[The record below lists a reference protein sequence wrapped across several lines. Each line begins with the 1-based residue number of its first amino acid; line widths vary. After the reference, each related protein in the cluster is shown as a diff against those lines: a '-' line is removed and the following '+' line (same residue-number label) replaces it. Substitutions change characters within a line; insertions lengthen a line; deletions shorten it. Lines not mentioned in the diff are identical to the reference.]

1 MDKERTE
8 AMLSDILE
16 MLNEQAKR
24 DALSGP
30 MAICLYELTETI
42 VHAHILAANR
52 NHPIPT
58 SN

>member
-16 MLNEQAKR
+16 MLDEQEKR
-24 DALSGP
+24 DAISGP
-30 MAICLYELTETI
+30 MAICLYHLTETI
-42 VHAHILAANR
+42 VHAHIHAANR
-52 NHPIPT
+52 NQPIPT

>member
-30 MAICLYELTETI
+30 MAICLYHLTESI
-42 VHAHILAANR
+42 VYEHIHAANR
-52 NHPIPT
+52 NLPIT
-58 SN
+58 SA